1 MSTIALCIPAYNAAW
16 CLPRLLIS
24 AKNQV
29 IPFDEILVYNDSSTD
44 NTAEIAE
51 EYGVKIINGTKNQ
64 GCSFGKNALAEIV
77 NSEWIHFHDADD
89 ELLPNF
95 TSIAHRWLE
104 KKNLDIILLN
114 YEYREY
120 ETGEFLSSP
129 SYNRLKLIEDPCLFF
144 LENKIVNFAI
154 CKRESFLRIDGFDLD
169 SGVLYN
175 EDRAFY
181 ARAIISN
188 LKFDYED
195 TVTCIN
201 FKYPNSMSQA
211 NDLKCAIAYLNVS
224 KKIITSIGDKYPKEI
239 AKGLWHNAT
248 IAGIHQDWELVKEHI
263 KIAKNLNGR
272 NPIGQNL
279 TIRLFSIISPFLA
292 YWLREKMIRIF
303 KRHLRK

>member
-16 CLPRLLIS
+16 CLPRLLTS
-24 AKNQV
+24 AKNQT
-29 IPFDEILVYNDSSTD
+29 IPFDEILVYDDCSED
-44 NTAEIAE
+44 NTAEVAKK
-51 EYGVKIINGTKNQ
+51 YGAQIINGTKNQ
-64 GCSFGKNALAEIV
+64 GCSYGKNALAEIAK
-77 NSEWIHFHDADD
+77 SDWLHFHDSDD

-95 TSIAHRWLE
+95 TTIAHKWLD
-104 KKNLDIILLN
+104 KKTLDIILLN

-120 ETGEFLSSP
+120 ETDEFLGSA
-129 SYNRLKLIEDPCLFF
+129 SYNRLKLIENPSLFF

-154 CKRESFLRIDGFDLD
+154 CKRESFLRIGGFDLD
-169 SGVLYN
+169 PGVLYN

-181 ARAIISN
+181 ARAVISN

-195 TVTCIN
+195 TITCIN

-224 KKIITSIGDKYPKEI
+224 KKIINSIGNKYPKEI

-272 NPIGQNL
+272 NPIGQSL
-279 TIRLFSIISPFLA
+279 TIRLFSAISPFLA